1 MLLQV
6 VTPGGGSP
14 PDYIILDVN
23 PAFESISGISK
34 EELIGRK
41 MSALSSNPCSAYFD
55 WAEIEHALSNAVN
68 STQQFVRYS
77 NIMERCCEI
86 TAWSDQAGCLAVITR
101 DITSKEAESEKAE
114 QDLMASEQRYR
125 GIVEDQ
131 TELICRFRPDNTLT
145 FVNDAY
151 CRYFNKREEDLLG
164 EPFTLLIP
172 LEDQGIVVQNHAKI
186 NPENP
191 VVEYEHRV
199 ILPDGDIR
207 WQHWVDRA
215 FFDEQGNVTE
225 YQAVGRDITERKQV
239 EEQLRKS
246 EEKFRSLVE
255 NLTEVVYA
263 LDEQAR
269 IDYVSPNVKSIAGY
283 DPTEVLGRPF
293 TDFVHPE
300 DLPGRLEQ
308 FQKVLSGI
316 IEYTEYR
323 FLTKDGQAK
332 WVRTAARPVYK
343 GDRLEGIHG
352 VLADITERKKAEE
365 TIHYMSFHDQL
376 TGLYNRYF
384 MEEEMRRLDTARQL
398 PLSIIMADLNGLKLV
413 NDTYGHEVGD
423 EMLQKAAFLLK
434 ESCRKEDIIARW
446 GGDEFIIFLP
456 QAPVEV
462 ARSLCQ
468 RVEEA
473 CDNSYVKD
481 IPLSM
486 ALGFACKTDMDK
498 DLKMILKE
506 AEDNMYKQKLGVM
519 RSNKSNILTTL
530 LKTLEEKS
538 YETEAHTQ
546 GMRRVAK
553 KLGEKMSL
561 PGNEMRRLDVLI
573 TLHDI
578 GKINIPEE
586 ILTKKGSLTDEEWA
600 VIKKHPEIGFRITRA
615 TEEFAHVA
623 EDILAHHEYWDGNGY
638 PRGLMRE
645 EIPLL
650 ARITAIADAFEV
662 MSRGRPYK
670 KALELDEII
679 TEFKRCSGSQFDPQL
694 VNLLLSILEDEKIYQ
709 ELK

>member
-1 MLLQV
+1 
-6 VTPGGGSP
+6 
-14 PDYIILDVN
+14 
-23 PAFESISGISK
+23 
-34 EELIGRK
+34 
-41 MSALSSNPCSAYFD
+41 
-55 WAEIEHALSNAVN
+55 
-68 STQQFVRYS
+68 
-77 NIMERCCEI
+77 
-86 TAWSDQAGCLAVITR
+86 
-101 DITSKEAESEKAE
+101 
-114 QDLMASEQRYR
+114 
-125 GIVEDQ
+125 
-131 TELICRFRPDNTLT
+131 
-145 FVNDAY
+145 
-151 CRYFNKREEDLLG
+151 
-164 EPFTLLIP
+164 
-172 LEDQGIVVQNHAKI
+172 
-186 NPENP
+186 
-191 VVEYEHRV
+191 
-199 ILPDGDIR
+199 
-207 WQHWVDRA
+207 
-215 FFDEQGNVTE
+215 
-225 YQAVGRDITERKQV
+225 
-239 EEQLRKS
+239 
-246 EEKFRSLVE
+246 
-255 NLTEVVYA
+255 
-263 LDEQAR
+263 
-269 IDYVSPNVKSIAGY
+269 
-283 DPTEVLGRPF
+283 
-293 TDFVHPE
+293 
-300 DLPGRLEQ
+300 
-308 FQKVLSGI
+308 
-316 IEYTEYR
+316 
-323 FLTKDGQAK
+323 
-332 WVRTAARPVYK
+332 
-343 GDRLEGIHG
+343 
-352 VLADITERKKAEE
+352 
-365 TIHYMSFHDQL
+365 
-376 TGLYNRYF
+376 
-384 MEEEMRRLDTARQL
+384 
-398 PLSIIMADLNGLKLV
+398 
-413 NDTYGHEVGD
+413 
-423 EMLQKAAFLLK
+423 
-434 ESCRKEDIIARW
+434 
-446 GGDEFIIFLP
+446 LP

-486 ALGFACKTDMDK
+486 ALGFACKSDMDK
-498 DLKMILKE
+498 NLRMILKE

-623 EDILAHHEYWDGNGY
+623 EDILAHHEYWDGTGY